1 MSFVRSGAIGVAASI
16 VIACVPL
23 AAQTIVVTPSNP
35 QGWAGTTYY
44 GPGGTGSGTGAF
56 GGITTAFPHS
66 GNGSVEISLADAVN
80 SEADWA
86 LTFAGGPYA
95 LSSLSTLAY
104 DWYRSSTSTVNAPGL
119 MPAFALSMSDGSYL
133 VYERAYNATDD
144 APVDQWVTSNILNGT
159 FWFTGNGSGS
169 CGVYGAF
176 QTLSKFNTQC
186 FGGSGA
192 VSGLDLFMGYAYEGS
207 FRGAVD
213 NVSYAFDTPDPTFNF
228 EVDAGISTT
237 PEPATMSLMA
247 FGLAG
252 MAGAGIR
259 RRKRSR

>member
-1 MSFVRSGAIGVAASI
+1 MRCLR
-16 VIACVPL
+16 CVPDPV
-23 AAQTIVVTPSNP
+23 QV
-35 QGWAGTTYY
+35 Q
-44 GPGGTGSGTGAF
+44 
-56 GGITTAFPHS
+56 H
-66 GNGSVEISLADAVN
+66 
-80 SEADWA
+80 
-86 LTFAGGPYA
+86 
-95 LSSLSTLAY
+95 
-104 DWYRSSTSTVNAPGL
+104 TVL
-119 MPAFALSMSDGSYL
+119 
-133 VYERAYNATDD
+133 RW
-144 APVDQWVTSNILNGT
+144 QW
-159 FWFTGNGSGS
+159 
-169 CGVYGAF
+169 
-176 QTLSKFNTQC
+176 
-186 FGGSGA
+186 A